1 MAFEQAITGT
11 TMKRDLCRQT
21 LVVIPAHNEAAHVGQ
36 VIEDIKRLA
45 ENVDILVVDDAST
58 DPTARLAK
66 ARGATVVSLSTQMGY
81 GVALQTGY
89 RYAFEKGYEC
99 LVQLD
104 GDGQHDPSYIQSMLD
119 VLTTGEADLVL
130 GSRFLEKGLPKYK
143 DGGEHSPSITRKLGM
158 RLFALLTSLLVGFK
172 ITDPT
177 SGYQA
182 LNRRVITFFIQ
193 DFFPCDYPD
202 ADVIVVAHRAGFKIK
217 ELPMIIYANKDGKTM
232 HSGLRPLYYT
242 FKMCLSLFMTL
253 LRRTP
258 VL

>member
-1 MAFEQAITGT
+1 M
-11 TMKRDLCRQT
+11 RDTRSIKT
-21 LVVIPAHNEAAHVGQ
+21 LVIIPAHNEAEQIGQ
-36 VIEDIKRLA
+36 VIEGVKA
-45 ENVDILVVDDAST
+45 ATGNVDVLVINDAST
-58 DPTARLAK
+58 DDTAKLAK
-66 ARGATVVSLSTQMGY
+66 ERGATVVSLSAQMGY

-89 RYAFEKGYEC
+89 RYAFEKGYEY

-104 GDGQHDPSYIQSMLD
+104 GDDQHDPSYIQNMLD
-119 VLTTGEADLVL
+119 VLATKEADLVL

-143 DGGEHSPSITRKLGM
+143 DAGEYSPSIIRKLGM
-158 RLFALLTSLLVGFK
+158 RLFARLTSLLVGFK

-182 LNRRVITFFIQ
+182 LNRKVITFFIQ

-202 ADVIVVAHRAGFKIK
+202 ADVILVAHRAGLKIK
-217 ELPMIIYANKDGKTM
+217 ELPMVIYANKDGKTM

-258 VL
+258 AL